1 MACTI
6 KTPTVAEQRNLFK
19 QIKNDSRFKKA
30 EAKLN
35 DILSNGIG
43 VDKLMAEQKANG
55 KKNFITRTIVGSG
68 DNVLLPLDYVEVKEV
83 KVMSPGSNV
92 YSSKN
97 KGINDGWIIG
107 EDEASNPVVYVK
119 KAGKNFSYKKIKVTY
134 TKEDDAERKDLRT
147 STADLKKAAAAFKGI
162 QSGDTLAA
170 QKLLDEKIAEFKDNF
185 EGVFD
190 GTTSIIDKIRKDSNI
205 PPKVTDAVIIVDK
218 IKYEPINDK
227 TNAVSNIITLDKP
240 TSIKK
245 VSARKAGTDFF
256 FNVVQYKFL
265 KDSGT
270 IICDNL
276 YAQYKV
282 EYKGEGSETSQAAL
296 EGASTNKFPST
307 QNVLDDVNS
316 AFASVGGI
324 VGNVAK
330 EINTA
335 ASQFGKDINSLLGA
349 AQSGDLL
356 NTALANANNE
366 PAVYTVETTV
376 RDDTGTN
383 AIALPDLAGGA
394 NGVVEVL
401 TKKEGNN
408 VFSKMNKSDNFGWR
422 VEGTDL
428 YLYEIRAAVKVKYK
442 KEIDP
447 PVTTGVPPIDL
458 TEDTPLDPCKLPA
471 IGVKII
477 KEEFKNPTT
486 GKIEEKVIKNKEN
499 KPQPKKEPVIK
510 AEPEN
515 NVAES
520 PTIANAQATAS
531 SSGFVK
537 EPTETVLTE
546 FDSFRD
552 AWKNRLN
559 TFLDIK
565 DEEWL
570 PSWREF
576 KAGPQ
581 YPLSTR
587 FPKEPRSRR
596 GVRQSIIY
604 YEEGFGS
611 LEERAAIEEM
621 IYQIGIKRAYSRFGS
636 DMKTLIRDYAI
647 PYARDQYLGV
657 RSPAAES
664 RYKAQ
669 LFVLEDTNYKV
680 PVRVSGSLPVTDRYD
695 LLPDGVGIWNKK
707 GFKDSTQFANNTVDF
722 LIENMK
728 VYDKKILYKD
738 GVVDKLIFGG
748 QIT

>member
-6 KTPTVAEQRNLFK
+6 KTPSVSEQRDFFK
-19 QIKNDSRFKKA
+19 KIKNDSRFKKA
-30 EAKLN
+30 EAKLT
-35 DILSNGIG
+35 DILSNGID

-83 KVMSPGSNV
+83 KVMSPSSNF
-92 YSSKN
+92 YSNKN
-97 KGINDGWIIG
+97 KGFTDGWSVG
-107 EDEASNPVVYVK
+107 EDEKANPVVYVK
-119 KAGKNFSYKKIKVTY
+119 KAGKIFNYKKIKVTY
-134 TKEDDAERKDLRT
+134 TKEDDAERKDLRGDA
-147 STADLKKAAAAFKGI
+147 ADLKKAAAALKGI
-162 QSGDTLAA
+162 QSGDTSAA
-170 QKLLDEKIAEFKDNF
+170 QKFLDEKIKQFKDNF
-185 EGVFD
+185 DGVFD
-190 GTTSIIDKIRKDSNI
+190 GTSTVIDKILKDANI
-205 PPKVTDAVIIVDK
+205 PPKATDAVIVVDK
-218 IKYEPINDK
+218 VKYHKGSNVINLEK
-227 TNAVSNIITLDKP
+227 ATFV
-240 TSIKK
+240 KK
-245 VSARKAGTDFF
+245 VQARKKGTDFF

-265 KDSGT
+265 KDNSS
-270 IICDNL
+270 IIADNL
-276 YAQYKV
+276 YEEYKV
-282 EYKGEGSETSQAAL
+282 EYKGEGSATSEAA
-296 EGASTNKFPST
+296 EKGATTGDFPT
-307 QNVLDDVNS
+307 VQNILDDVGS
-316 AFASVGGI
+316 AFASVGGV
-324 VGNVAK
+324 VGNVAS
-330 EINTA
+330 EINSA

-356 NTALANANNE
+356 NTALANANKE

-376 RDDTGTN
+376 RDDAGTN
-383 AIALPDLAGGA
+383 AIALPDLAGGSD
-394 NGVVEVL
+394 GVIEVL
-401 TKKEGNN
+401 TKQEGNN
-408 VFSKMNKSDNFGWR
+408 FFSKMNKSDKFGWR

-428 YLYEIRAAVKVKYK
+428 YMYEIRAAVKVKYK

-447 PVTTGVPPIDL
+447 PVAEGVPQIDP
-458 TEDTPLDPCKLPA
+458 TENTPLDTCTLPA
-471 IGVKII
+471 MGVKIVT
-477 KEEFKNPTT
+477 EEFKNPVT
-486 GKIEEKVIKNKEN
+486 GKTEQKVIKNKEN
-499 KPQPKKEPVIK
+499 KPQVKKQPVTK
-510 AEPEN
+510 AESEN

-537 EPTETVLTE
+537 EPTETVLVE

-552 AWKNRLN
+552 EWKNRLN

-728 VYDKKILYKD
+728 VYDRKILYQD
-738 GVVDKLIFGG
+738 STVDNLKFGG
-748 QIT
+748 LGRPAFS

>member
-6 KTPTVAEQRNLFK
+6 KTPSVGQQRDLFK

-35 DILSNGIG
+35 DILTNGID

-55 KKNFITRTIVGSG
+55 KKNYITRSIVGSG
-68 DNVLLPLDYVEVKEV
+68 DNVLLPLDYVEVKNV
-83 KVMSPGSNV
+83 KVMSPGSNF

-97 KGINDGWIIG
+97 KGVTDGWTVG
-107 EDEASNPVVYVK
+107 ENEKAQPVVYVK
-119 KAGKNFSYKKIKVTY
+119 KAGKNFNYKKIKVTY

-162 QSGDTLAA
+162 QSGDTSAA

-190 GTTSIIDKIRKDSNI
+190 GTNSIIDKVRKDANI
-205 PPKVTDAVIIVDK
+205 PPKATDAVVIVDK
-218 IKYEPINDK
+218 VKYHKGSNVINLEK
-227 TNAVSNIITLDKP
+227 A

-245 VSARKAGTDFF
+245 VQARKKGTNFF

-265 KDSGT
+265 KDNSS
-270 IICDNL
+270 IIADNL
-276 YAQYKV
+276 YEEYKV
-282 EYKGEGSETSQAAL
+282 EYKGEGSETSKAAAD
-296 EGASTNKFPST
+296 GATTGKFPTT
-307 QNVLDDVNS
+307 QNILDDINN
-316 AFASVGGI
+316 AFASAGGV
-324 VGNVAK
+324 VGNIAN
-330 EINTA
+330 EINSA
-335 ASQFGKDINSLLGA
+335 ASQFGNDFTALLGS

-356 NTALANANNE
+356 NTALANANKE

-376 RDDTGTN
+376 RSTATN

-394 NGVVEVL
+394 NGVIEVM

-408 VFSKMNKSDNFGWR
+408 FFSNMNKSDLNGWR

-428 YLYEIRAAVKVKYK
+428 YLFEVRAEVKVKYK

-447 PVTTGVPPIDL
+447 PATAGVPPIDP
-458 TEDTPLDPCKLPA
+458 TENTPLDPCKLPA
-471 IGVKII
+471 IGVKIV

-486 GKIEEKVIKNKEN
+486 GEIEEKVIKNKEN

-520 PTIANAQATAS
+520 PTLANAQATAS

-537 EPTETVLTE
+537 EPTETVLAD
-546 FDSFRD
+546 FDTFRQ

-559 TFLDIK
+559 AFLDLK

-570 PSWREF
+570 PSWKEF

-611 LEERAAIEEM
+611 QEEREAIEEM
-621 IYQIGIKRAYSRFGS
+621 VYQIGIKRAYSRFGS
-636 DMKTLIRDYAI
+636 DMKTLIMDYAI
-647 PYARDQYLGV
+647 PYARDLYLGV

-680 PVRVSGSLPVTDRYD
+680 PVRVPGSLPVTDLYD

-722 LIENMK
+722 LVENMK

-738 GVVDKLIFGG
+738 GVVDKLAFGG
-748 QIT
+748 QLTG